1 MSTIVLSLPTSFNI
15 PSEYLHTTQEENAA
29 ILLLGRSL
37 LVDLRKTNFTE
48 RINQLNKEL
57 NEERLAN
64 DRFRETLD
72 NIDNLITTTIDEAVD
87 RSFIELTKKVEVLNR
102 TALDHDK
109 TAREVNLN
117 VVLQERNNIEK
128 RVSNIAGLLDR
139 VSDLAN
145 RTATEAGIEQRN
157 FRSEAAVRGRENE
170 INSRQIIV
178 DAFGSVGTDFCI
190 HPKEDFSGDHIFE
203 WNGLRIMWEDKKYT
217 KPVPREEIEKAWRDL
232 AANVDCHAL
241 LFVSANTPIVTRE
254 SSTGLVSE
262 VRDGRLILYLSSFKN
277 NVDQIGYLR
286 TVIQTIL
293 LACKPL
299 LLRERELGSEV
310 VDERLRLASTVLT
323 SLSQS
328 LLDQEKAC
336 DSLITDMRVRLT
348 SMKNGIDRTKHGIES
363 LVNDLITTDQPAVS
377 EVTKTVRKCGRC
389 GQPGHTIR
397 TCKD

>member
-1 MSTIVLSLPTSFNI
+1 MATIKLSLPTSFNI
-15 PSEYLHTTQEENAA
+15 PSEYLHTTPEENAA
-29 ILLLGRSL
+29 ILLLGRTL
-37 LVDLRKTNFTE
+37 LVNLRKSDFTE

-57 NEERLAN
+57 NEERSAN
-64 DRFRETLD
+64 DRFREALD
-72 NIDNLITTTIDEAVD
+72 NIDNLLTTTIDEAVD
-87 RSFIELTKKVEVLNR
+87 RSFTELTRKVEVLNR

-109 TAREVNLN
+109 AAREANLN
-117 VVLQERNNIEK
+117 LVLQERNTIEK

-157 FRSEAAVRGRENE
+157 SRSEAAVRGRENE
-170 INSRQIIV
+170 INSRQMIV
-178 DAFGSVGTDFCI
+178 DAFGSVGTGFYM

-217 KPVPREEIEKAWRDL
+217 KPVPREEVEKAWRDL

-277 NVDQIGYLR
+277 NADQIGYLR

-310 VDERLRLASTVLT
+310 VDERLRVASTVLT

-336 DSLITDMRVRLT
+336 DSLITDMRVRLM

-363 LVNDLITTDQPAVS
+363 LINDLITTDQPAVS
-377 EVTKTVRKCGRC
+377 EVTKTVRKCSRC
-389 GQPGHTIR
+389 GQPGHTVR
-397 TCKD
+397 TCKE